1 MGEVRLRSLAR
12 RFGRGQTPALAGID
26 LTIRAGELFV
36 IVGPSGCGK
45 TTLLRLIAGLDLPT
59 AGAVEIDGADMR
71 GVAGRDR
78 DIAMVFQDRSVYPH
92 MSVARN
98 IAFALRRQRV
108 PRGEI
113 EARVHAAAATV
124 GVAELLDRRPHT
136 LSGGQLQRVALA
148 RALVREPRVF
158 LFDEPLSS
166 LDAGLRT
173 EIRHEIRALHRR
185 LGRTMIH
192 VTHDQTE
199 AMALADRLAVMRDGR
214 LEQVGPPHEVFGRPN
229 SLFVARFLGTPPLNV
244 VPLGVLGVAGAA
256 ILPAGGRG
264 LPGGA
269 APEDLLVGIR
279 PERLHVV
286 GAPGAG
292 EIVLRGTLAWTEAAG
307 SETFAY
313 VEVPGL
319 AAPLCATL
327 LRQAGVAQ
335 GAEVTLACRR
345 DDIAVF
351 DGRSGRALGAD
362 AAPAPV
368 ATIRKT
374 SG

>member
-12 RFGRGQTPALAGID
+12 RFGQGQTPALAGVD

-45 TTLLRLIAGLDLPT
+45 TTLLRLIAGLDVPS
-59 AGAVEIDGADMR
+59 AGTVEIDGADMR

-113 EARVHAAAATV
+113 ETRVHAAAAAV

-173 EIRHEIRALHRR
+173 EIRHEIRALHGR

-214 LEQVGPPHEVFGRPN
+214 LEQVGPPQEVFGRPN
-229 SLFVARFLGTPPLNV
+229 SLFVARFLGTPPMNV
-244 VPLGVLGVAGAA
+244 VPLGVLGAAGPA
-256 ILPAGGRG
+256 ILPADARGR
-264 LPGGA
+264 PGGG
-269 APEDLLVGIR
+269 APGDLLVGVR
-279 PERLHVV
+279 PERLHVA

-307 SETFAY
+307 RETFAY

-327 LRQAGVAQ
+327 PPQTAAGR
-335 GAEVTLACRR
+335 GGEVTLACRR
-345 DDIAVF
+345 EDITLF

-362 AAPAPV
+362 ATPAPE
-368 ATIRKT
+368 AAAGQ
-374 SG
+374 SAG